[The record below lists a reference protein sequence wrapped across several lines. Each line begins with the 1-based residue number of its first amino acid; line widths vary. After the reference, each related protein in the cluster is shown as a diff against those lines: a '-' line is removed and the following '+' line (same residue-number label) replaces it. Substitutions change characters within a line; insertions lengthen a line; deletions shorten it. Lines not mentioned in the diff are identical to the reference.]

1 MVSIGRLLFLT
12 DVPSTFEPYV
22 VQPNYYCV
30 GMIDNGGLKINIS
43 DQLHSLI
50 PNSLTVYRPGQ
61 T

>member
-30 GMIDNGGLKINIS
+30 GMIDNGGLKSIS
-43 DQLHSLI
+43 VTNCIVSSLI
-50 PNSLTVYRPGQ
+50 H
-61 T
+61 